1 MATTIE
7 NKINEIKGEPS
18 ATTLNVK
25 IQPKVRALI
34 LSMVQTPEWT
44 DFVSE
49 FIDDTNSDNLKKA
62 QLERLTLKDSL
73 SVDPYIVQSVAYL
86 FANSVCGG
94 TTRGRLNDNIN
105 GILDTDI
112 DLTQ

>member
-1 MATTIE
+1 MPTTIE
-7 NKINEIKGEPS
+7 AKINEIKSEPS
-18 ATTLNVK
+18 ATTLMVK

-34 LSMVQTPEWT
+34 LSMVQTDEWR

-49 FIDDTNSDNLKKA
+49 FIDDANSDNLKRA
-62 QLERLTLKDSL
+62 QLDRLILADSL

-94 TTRGRLNDNIN
+94 TTRGKLNDNIN

-112 DLTQ
+112 DLNQ